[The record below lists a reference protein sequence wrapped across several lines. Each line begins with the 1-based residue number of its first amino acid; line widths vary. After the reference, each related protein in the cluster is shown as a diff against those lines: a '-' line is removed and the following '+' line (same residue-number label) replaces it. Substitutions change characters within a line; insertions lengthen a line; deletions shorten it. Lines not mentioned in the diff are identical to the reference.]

1 MMTRK
6 RTSCQLS
13 HVSGTHPR
21 EVSSVGG
28 QQEGNSRVREVPA
41 QGGRQG
47 GDASEPRRSP
57 PASGEGDVEE
67 RHV

>member
-1 MMTRK
+1 M
-6 RTSCQLS
+6 
-13 HVSGTHPR
+13 
-21 EVSSVGG
+21 GG